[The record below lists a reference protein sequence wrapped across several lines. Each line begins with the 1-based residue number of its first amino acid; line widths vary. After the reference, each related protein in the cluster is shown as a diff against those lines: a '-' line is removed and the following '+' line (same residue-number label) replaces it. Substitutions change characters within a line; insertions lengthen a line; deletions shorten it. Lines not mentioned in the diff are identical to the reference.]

1 MFFTVAQIQILK
13 AMERPT
19 FSQNTLQQQGQY
31 RQQVGN
37 IYYVPIAR
45 QQMAAPALNKCTIP
59 IQPPGKIYGK
69 QTLQI
74 KQMKKHLTAISL
86 CITLFATAQK
96 DTAGIKKDSVKI
108 FYLVL
113 PEDNWMQ
120 LLQLIK
126 SVDEKP
132 SVIKQ
137 WIDLILAN
145 IRELKPEAKTDNKKK

>member
-1 MFFTVAQIQILK
+1 
-13 AMERPT
+13 
-19 FSQNTLQQQGQY
+19 
-31 RQQVGN
+31 
-37 IYYVPIAR
+37 
-45 QQMAAPALNKCTIP
+45 
-59 IQPPGKIYGK
+59 
-69 QTLQI
+69 
-74 KQMKKHLTAISL
+74 MKKHLTAISL